1 MKIQSLNVLPVD
13 LLFCLVLFGWG
24 CLDLRTSIAEFINL
38 IIELGLFLGSV
49 FRTDFVGR
57 EIVLGLRE
65 NIFWFLFVLL
75 ILLF

>member
-24 CLDLRTSIAEFINL
+24 SLDLRTSIAEFINL

-49 FRTDFVGR
+49 FRTDFIGR